1 MITTPSSNRPIRP
14 PPSPTPRTVP
24 RPSDKH
30 PSSNSTSPALPP
42 ASQNLALVRRARGWD
57 TGFAGQQAG
66 DDGDPLQTLRAP
78 TVPGPATPHRMQGV
92 QRYPALFVA
101 SPGPF
106 WRGHGPGVQGYQV
119 GRSGVGGRVL
129 KGSRTGYLWCRGTPG
144 QRRAR
149 SRCWCR
155 YVRRPNSWAL
165 PHGQDGQQPRT
176 EFDRKANPEMR
187 NRQHDLS
194 LSHDAGTDLVG
205 TAVPGWAISCCGSGC

>member
-1 MITTPSSNRPIRP
+1 M
-14 PPSPTPRTVP
+14 PR
-24 RPSDKH
+24 
-30 PSSNSTSPALPP
+30 
-42 ASQNLALVRRARGWD
+42 
-57 TGFAGQQAG
+57 
-66 DDGDPLQTLRAP
+66 
-78 TVPGPATPHRMQGV
+78 PATPHRMQGV

-101 SPGPF
+101 APGPF

-205 TAVPGWAISCCGSGC
+205 TAVPEWAISCCGSGVEGGGAVSVVSRNPRSETDARLVARFGAKRTVAHGLGRYGRRPNSGALLSEGRSNRKHNSIGKETPK